1 MENYYLKKKEKIK
14 YKELFITTFLT
25 HGGSNLISK
34 LLVSP
39 LERIV
44 IIRQTQPFFFRNVL
58 LHSSF
63 TYSNIVRGI
72 YAKQGL
78 TSLWWGYHASIWN
91 FLSFSFFRL
100 LFHDKIKYNLAI
112 ENSKKNYLTTFFL
125 LYTSSCFAAA
135 ISYPLDTIHNCM
147 ALNHETVKNKKLTS
161 RGIFLFIYDLVL
173 KRKLKHLY
181 AGYSLCLLNFIPYL
195 LISIKLNEIF
205 TKHFI
210 EINSH
215 EKNGDAPQGGEEQY
229 ADRNISEE
237 YRRLFKK
244 TPNVLSYIFLGV
256 LTGYI
261 SQVATY
267 PLETIR
273 RKYQYHVIYEKNFP
287 QTLMHS
293 KNWKVKKPQKLI
305 AKISNVYRGFSLHT
319 FKLIPEYLIFSCFFY
334 YVKNNMPI

>member
-1 MENYYLKKKEKIK
+1 MENYYLKKKKKIK

-25 HGGSNLISK
+25 HGGSNIISK

-44 IIRQTQPFFFRNVL
+44 IIRQTQPFFFRNIL

-63 TYSNIVRGI
+63 TYTNIIRSI
-72 YAKQGL
+72 YVNQGF

-91 FLSFSFFRL
+91 FLSFSFFRI

-112 ENSKKNYLTTFFL
+112 ENNKNNYVMTFSL
-125 LYTSSCFAAA
+125 LYTSSCFATL

-147 ALNHETVKNKKLTS
+147 ALNHEEIKNKKITNRS
-161 RGIFLFIYDLVL
+161 IFLFIYDLIL
-173 KRKLKHLY
+173 KKKIKQLY
-181 AGYSLCLLNFIPYL
+181 AGYSFCLVNFIPYL

-205 TKHFI
+205 TKYFI
-210 EINSH
+210 EFNYYS
-215 EKNGDAPQGGEEQY
+215 KNDDSKKDEEQNSY
-229 ADRNISEE
+229 NNMHEE
-237 YRRLFKK
+237 YQKLFKK
-244 TPNVLSYIFLGV
+244 TPNVFSYIFLGV

-261 SQVATY
+261 SQMITY

-287 QTLMHS
+287 QILMYH
-293 KNWKVKKPQKLI
+293 KNWNNKKPQNFITKF
-305 AKISNVYRGFSLHT
+305 SNMYRGFSLHT

-334 YVKNNMPI
+334 YVKNNIPI

>member
-1 MENYYLKKKEKIK
+1 MENYYLRKKKKFK
-14 YKELFITTFLT
+14 YGELFIATFLI

-39 LERIV
+39 FERIV

-72 YAKQGL
+72 YANQGL

-91 FLSFSFFRL
+91 FLSFSFFRPF
-100 LFHDKIKYNLAI
+100 FHDKIKYNLAI

-125 LYTSSCFAAA
+125 LYTSSSFASVIA
-135 ISYPLDTIHNCM
+135 YPLDTIHNCM
-147 ALNHETVKNKKLTS
+147 ALNHETVKNKKLTR
-161 RGIFLFIYDLVL
+161 RGIFLFIYDLIL
-173 KRKLKHLY
+173 KKKIKHLY

-205 TKHFI
+205 TKYFI
-210 EINSH
+210 EFNSDQ
-215 EKNGDAPQGGEEQY
+215 KDGDSKQRGEQY
-229 ADRNISEE
+229 SDGNISEDYE
-237 YRRLFKK
+237 RLFKK
-244 TPNVLSYIFLGV
+244 APNVLSYIFLGV

-261 SQVATY
+261 SQAATY

-287 QTLMHS
+287 QTLMYS
-293 KNWKVKKPQKLI
+293 KNWNVKKPQKVI
-305 AKISNVYRGFSLHT
+305 AKISNLYRGFSLHT

-334 YVKNNMPI
+334 YVKNNISL

>member
-1 MENYYLKKKEKIK
+1 MENYYLKKKNKLK
-14 YKELFITTFLT
+14 YEELFITTFLT

-34 LLVSP
+34 LIVCP

-58 LHSSF
+58 HHSPF

-91 FLSFSFFRL
+91 FLSFSLFRL
-100 LFHDKIKYNLAI
+100 LFYDNIKYNLSI
-112 ENSKKNYLTTFFL
+112 ENSKKDYLTTFFL
-125 LYTSSCFAAA
+125 LYTSSCFAAVIA
-135 ISYPLDTIHNCM
+135 YPLDTIHNCI
-147 ALNHETVKNKKLTS
+147 ALNHETVKNKKLTN
-161 RGIFLFIYDLVL
+161 RGILLFIYDLIL
-173 KRKLKHLY
+173 KKKIKHLY
-181 AGYSLCLLNFIPYL
+181 AGYSLCILNFIPYL

-205 TKHFI
+205 TKYFI
-210 EINSH
+210 EFNSH
-215 EKNGDAPQGGEEQY
+215 EKNGDFKQGGEQD
-229 ADRNISEE
+229 AHTDISED
-237 YRRLFKK
+237 YQGLLKK

-273 RKYQYHVIYEKNFP
+273 RKYQYHVMYEKNFP
-287 QTLMHS
+287 QTLMYS
-293 KNWKVKKPQKLI
+293 KNCNVRKPQKFI
-305 AKISNVYRGFSLHT
+305 ANISNAYRGFSLHT

-334 YVKNNMPI
+334 YCKNYLPI